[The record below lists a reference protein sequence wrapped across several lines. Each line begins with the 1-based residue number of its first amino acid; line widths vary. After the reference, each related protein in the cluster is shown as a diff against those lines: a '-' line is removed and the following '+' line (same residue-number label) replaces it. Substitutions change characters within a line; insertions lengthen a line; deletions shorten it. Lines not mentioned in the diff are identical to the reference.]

1 MEIWRRRIVFCT
13 LYLMDDCNE
22 FLLWLLPEVLSNPSS
37 TTMHVK
43 WGRHICCLLSEG
55 LVLFIYLFIYRSQL
69 IKIILFLSFLFIFL
83 VVDFIF
89 YLFNHL
95 AF

>member
-22 FLLWLLPEVLSNPSS
+22 FLLWLLPKVLSNPSS

-55 LVLFIYLFIYRSQL
+55 LVLFIYLSVPVNKNNTVFIISIY
-69 IKIILFLSFLFIFL
+69 FFGC
-83 VVDFIF
+83 
-89 YLFNHL
+89 
-95 AF
+95 